1 VTTTTDASRPSRSGH
16 FVVCGSDSTAVR
28 VIEELRALDEA
39 VTAVVPDSNDDH
51 AQEIAELGATL
62 VIAPRPH
69 EAALRD
75 AGVATARALALVAPD
90 DLGNVHAALTAE
102 ELNPSIRLVIH
113 IVNPQLGEHVERLV
127 TNCTVVSAAAMVAP
141 EFVLAAL
148 GESEVQWITVGGRN
162 VVIGPA
168 ETVATP
174 PLATLARVGANGRT
188 ELLPQGPGDLVLSDG
203 IRQKPRRVHPRLED
217 FITDLRLI
225 FDARLRLVAAF
236 LASVITL
243 GAVVVKL
250 WPHPP
255 GTQAINWLD
264 AFYLALSTV
273 TLTGF
278 DDQRTIE
285 APAWIRLS
293 AVGVQL
299 LGLVMV
305 SLVTAAI
312 VDAFVGT
319 SLARSLGSVRGRP
332 RGHVVV
338 CGLGTVGTKVAELL
352 NERGFNVVAIER
364 DPDKPGIR
372 TARAMRIP
380 VLLGDVSHPA
390 VLDDA
395 RVHRCRAVL
404 AVTNDDVANVQ
415 AGLFARERNAGAR
428 IVIRM
433 FDHDLA
439 ARIQERLGLGTT
451 RSVSILAAP
460 TFAQEL
466 LHRRVSAT
474 VPAGRRV
481 LMVTEVPIAD
491 ASPVDGGL
499 LGDLVDPG
507 LVRVLAHRP
516 LGGTWRW
523 EPSLTSRLTAG
534 DRVALVASRSGLA
547 RVLLATR
554 SSRLRATSSYPDED
568 GSA

>member
-1 VTTTTDASRPSRSGH
+1 MTTTADASLPLPSGH
-16 FVVCGSDSTAVR
+16 FVICGSDSTAVR
-28 VIEELRALDEA
+28 VTEELRALDEA
-39 VTAVVPDSNDDH
+39 VTAVVEDANDDH
-51 AQEIAELGATL
+51 AREMAELGATL
-62 VIAPRPH
+62 VVAPRPH

-102 ELNPSIRLVIH
+102 ELNPGIRLVVH
-113 IVNPQLGEHVERLV
+113 VVNLRLGEYVERLL
-127 TNCTVVSAAAMVAP
+127 THCTVLSAAAMVAP
-141 EFVLAAL
+141 EFVSAAL
-148 GESEVQWITVGGRN
+148 EEADVQWLTVGGRH
-162 VVIGPA
+162 VVVGP
-168 ETVATP
+168 EELLATP
-174 PLATLARVGANGRT
+174 PLAALARTRTTGRT
-188 ELLPQGPGDLVLSDG
+188 ELLPQGAGDLVLADG
-203 IRQKPRRVHPRLED
+203 VRKKPRRVHPRLDD
-217 FITDLRLI
+217 FLTDLRRV
-225 FDARLRLVAAF
+225 FDARLRLVAGF
-236 LASVITL
+236 LATVIALAT
-243 GAVVVKL
+243 VVVKV
-250 WPHPP
+250 WPHRP
-255 GTQAINWLD
+255 GEAIDWLN
-264 AFYLALSTV
+264 AFYLAVSTV

-285 APAWIRLS
+285 APAWIRLL

-352 NERGFNVVAIER
+352 HARGFNVIAIER

-372 TARAMRIP
+372 TARALRIP
-380 VLLGDVSHPA
+380 VLLGDVSHDA
-390 VLDDA
+390 VLYDA
-395 RVHRCRAVL
+395 RLHRCRAVL
-404 AVTNDDVANVQ
+404 AVTNDDVANLQ
-415 AGLFARERNAGAR
+415 AGLFARERNADAR
-428 IVIRM
+428 VVIRL

-439 ARIQERLGLGTT
+439 GRIQERLGLGTT

-460 TFAQEL
+460 AFATEL
-466 LHRRVSAT
+466 LHRRVDAT

-481 LMVTEVPIAD
+481 LLVTEVPIAD

-499 LGDLVDPG
+499 LGNLVDPG
-507 LVRVLAHRP
+507 MVRVLAHRP
-516 LGGTWRW
+516 FGGAWNW

-554 SSRLRATSSYPDED
+554 SSHLRAASSYAD
-568 GSA
+568 